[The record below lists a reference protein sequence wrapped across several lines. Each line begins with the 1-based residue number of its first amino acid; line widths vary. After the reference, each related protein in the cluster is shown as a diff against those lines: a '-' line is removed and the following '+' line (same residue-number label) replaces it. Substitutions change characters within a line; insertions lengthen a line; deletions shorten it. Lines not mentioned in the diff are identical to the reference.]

1 MNSNQRKKIIAVI
14 FCLVQLFQSYAQT
27 FSSDCHSDS
36 LQTLQNEIKL
46 EELSCRNEGFD
57 RFARLYIY
65 ILKKSHDRLD
75 EPNFYCDIPMF
86 AKLFDFLLL
95 HGLDLNYDFIN
106 DIPRNLF
113 LHAVDPKARAVF
125 DSIAVDQQKKNV
137 IFQRQRDLF
146 FGFVMLNEYYSEKI
160 ILSFEENPNIN
171 IENIIHNIKLY
182 GSLSYPNQV
191 SSILRGDY
199 RELTKEKFLGLP
211 PKKPKRH

>member
-1 MNSNQRKKIIAVI
+1 M
-14 FCLVQLFQSYAQT
+14 LFSFMQIYQSCAQN

-36 LQTLQNEIKL
+36 LKILQDAKKI
-46 EELSCRNEGFD
+46 EELGCRNRGFE

-65 ILKKSHDRLD
+65 SHKYHHGRL
-75 EPNFYCDIPMF
+75 EKPYYYCDIPMF

-146 FGFVMLNEYYSEKI
+146 FGFVILNEYYSEKI
-160 ILSFEENPNIN
+160 ISSFEENPNIN
-171 IENIIHNIKLY
+171 IENIINNIKLY

-199 RELTKEKFLGLP
+199 REFTKEKFLGLP